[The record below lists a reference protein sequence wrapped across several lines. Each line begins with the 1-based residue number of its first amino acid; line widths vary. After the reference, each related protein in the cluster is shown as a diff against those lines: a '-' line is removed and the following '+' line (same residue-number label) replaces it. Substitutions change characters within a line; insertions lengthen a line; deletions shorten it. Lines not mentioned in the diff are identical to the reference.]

1 VKDFRTDNNSVPGD
15 KTSEGNMVS
24 GKKIREKSSGM
35 RTVLIAVVAWGL
47 LASSSALWAQ
57 PRSLFADPKAN
68 RIGDALTIII
78 QENASATNQTAT
90 STDKSN
96 SVQIGSQI
104 QGEGNILDFIPLH
117 ALQSDVAN
125 QFEGQASTSRSAR
138 LNARVTVTVVDK
150 KPNGD
155 LIIEGVR
162 TLKINGETEAIYL
175 SGSVSPAFV
184 TRSNTVPSS
193 SVADLQVE
201 YTGKGTVT
209 QGTRPGIIVRF
220 INWIF

>member
-1 VKDFRTDNNSVPGD
+1 
-15 KTSEGNMVS
+15 
-24 GKKIREKSSGM
+24 
-35 RTVLIAVVAWGL
+35 
-47 LASSSALWAQ
+47 
-57 PRSLFADPKAN
+57 
-68 RIGDALTIII
+68 
-78 QENASATNQTAT
+78 
-90 STDKSN
+90 
-96 SVQIGSQI
+96 
-104 QGEGNILDFIPLH
+104 
-117 ALQSDVAN
+117 VAN
-125 QFEGQASTSRSAR
+125 QYEGQASTSRSAR

-184 TRSNTVPSS
+184 SRSNTVPSS